1 MLEAFPDSILRLI
14 DRFSKFPGIGKKTA
28 QRMAFH
34 VLKDSKENAFSLAE
48 AVKDVKSNIAACSL
62 CGGITEQDP
71 CTICDDPKRDNK
83 LICVVE
89 VPADIYAFERTSG
102 FNGVYH
108 VLGGV
113 LSPLDGIGPDELNID
128 SLVDRADSGNEIVLA
143 LNPSIEGDTTCLY
156 INKLLDE
163 SDVKI
168 TRLARGIPVGGELEY
183 TDDATLLRAMEGRT
197 SL

>member
-34 VLKDSKENAFSLAE
+34 VLKDSKENAFSLAK

-128 SLVDRADSGNEIVLA
+128 SLVDRANSGNEIVLA

>member
-1 MLEAFPDSILRLI
+1 MLDAFPDSIIRLI
-14 DRFSKFPGIGKKTA
+14 DRFSSFPGIGKKTA
-28 QRMAFH
+28 QRMAFYI
-34 VLKDSKENAFSLAE
+34 LKESNQNALSLAE

-62 CGGITEQDP
+62 CGGITEKDP
-71 CTICDDPKRDNK
+71 CTICDDVKRDSS

-128 SLVDRADSGNEIVLA
+128 SLMDRVIPGN
-143 LNPSIEGDTTCLY
+143 
-156 INKLLDE
+156 
-163 SDVKI
+163 
-168 TRLARGIPVGGELEY
+168 
-183 TDDATLLRAMEGRT
+183 
-197 SL
+197 

>member
-34 VLKDSKENAFSLAE
+34 VLKDSKENALSLAE
-48 AVKDVKSNIAACSL
+48 AVSDVKSNIAACSL

-83 LICVVE
+83 LLCVVE

>member
-34 VLKDSKENAFSLAE
+34 VLKDSKENALSLAE
-48 AVKDVKSNIAACSL
+48 AVSDVKSNIAACSL

-113 LSPLDGIGPDELNID
+113 LSPLDGVGPDELNID

>member
-62 CGGITEQDP
+62 CGGITEQNP

-108 VLGGV
+108 GLGGV

>member
-34 VLKDSKENAFSLAE
+34 VLKDSKENALSLAE
-48 AVKDVKSNIAACSL
+48 AVNDVKSNIAACSL

-128 SLVDRADSGNEIVLA
+128 SLVDRADSGNEIVL
-143 LNPSIEGDTTCLY
+143 
-156 INKLLDE
+156 
-163 SDVKI
+163 
-168 TRLARGIPVGGELEY
+168 
-183 TDDATLLRAMEGRT
+183 
-197 SL
+197 SLIHI